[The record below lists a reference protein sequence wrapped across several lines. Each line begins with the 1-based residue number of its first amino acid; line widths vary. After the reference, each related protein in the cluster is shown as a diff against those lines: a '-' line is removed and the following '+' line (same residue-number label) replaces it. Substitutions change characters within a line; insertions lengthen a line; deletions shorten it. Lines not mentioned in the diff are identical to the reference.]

1 MYQRDID
8 LIYTE
13 MDEILLKYGLPGVCI
28 LGLALFVL
36 KLMGDHR
43 KERDEWREENRRQ
56 QEDSTKV
63 IRDTGNIL
71 SGLKTLLENQNRK

>member
-1 MYQRDID
+1 
-8 LIYTE
+8 
-13 MDEILLKYGLPGVCI
+13 MDTALLQYGLAGICI
-28 LGLALFVL
+28 LGLSLFVL

-43 KERDEWREENRRQ
+43 KERDEWREENKRQ

-71 SGLKTLLENQNRK
+71 SGLKTLLENQNRRTNGR